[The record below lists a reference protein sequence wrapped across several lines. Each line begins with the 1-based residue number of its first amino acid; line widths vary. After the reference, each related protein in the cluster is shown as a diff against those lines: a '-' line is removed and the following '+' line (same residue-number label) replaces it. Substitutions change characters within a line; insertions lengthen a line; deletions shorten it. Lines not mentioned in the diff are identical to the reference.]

1 MNGNSARFA
10 LALFLKGKN
19 MRMKWIGLL
28 WMALL
33 MVGCGSNDQ
42 KETSETEGS
51 SAFQEFLQYFPEK
64 QLPYEL
70 GDTSLKSGGKDLPAE
85 IVSSFVPDSIVANAP
100 GSSKK
105 VSYKPLARVEGS
117 QGSTF
122 AIIQVAKGSSR
133 STHLLVYDQNGQFAG
148 SLPFLVPAGKNTRQ
162 VSSVDENH
170 NIIRSTEQIQGIRI
184 TAEGKNIFA
193 WDGATNSFT
202 WVMTDPL
209 KDDEEIQNPLD
220 TFPQHHKLSGDYVK
234 DKKNV
239 VFIRDGRSPNQL
251 QVFIHT
257 EKNKGECKGELKGD
271 FIVTSSNTAVFR
283 QAGDPCVLQLK
294 FSGNSV
300 SLDEQQGCGN
310 YRGLD
315 CPFDGSF
322 KKKKKTAA
330 AEK

>member
-51 SAFQEFLQYFPEK
+51 SAFQELLQYFPEK

-70 GDTSLKSGGKDLPAE
+70 ADTSLKSGGKDLPAE
-85 IVSSFVPDSIVANAP
+85 IVSSFVPDSIVANAS

-133 STHLLVYDQNGQFAG
+133 SAHLLVYDQNGQFAG
-148 SLPFLVPAGKNTRQ
+148 SLPFLLPAGKNTRQ

-239 VFIRDGRSPNQL
+239 VFIRDGRSRA
-251 QVFIHT
+251 
-257 EKNKGECKGELKGD
+257 
-271 FIVTSSNTAVFR
+271 S
-283 QAGDPCVLQLK
+283 
-294 FSGNSV
+294 
-300 SLDEQQGCGN
+300 
-310 YRGLD
+310 
-315 CPFDGSF
+315 
-322 KKKKKTAA
+322 
-330 AEK
+330 